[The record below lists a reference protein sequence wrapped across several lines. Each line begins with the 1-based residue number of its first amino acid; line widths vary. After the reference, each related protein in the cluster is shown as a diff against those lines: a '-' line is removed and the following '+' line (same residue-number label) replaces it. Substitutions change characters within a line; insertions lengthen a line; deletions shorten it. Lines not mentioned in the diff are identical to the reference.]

1 MVMVCQMSL
10 IFSMRYLIIE
20 ESLQLNRRWYLDQ
33 VNEKYV
39 KKVEEYFDKEY
50 TQKTAS
56 SQQWV
61 LRKENR
67 TIRRV
72 AEMAVKALEKDLK

>member
-1 MVMVCQMSL
+1 M
-10 IFSMRYLIIE
+10 
-20 ESLQLNRRWYLDQ
+20 DQ

-39 KKVEEYFDKEY
+39 KKVEEYFEKEY
-50 TQKTAS
+50 TQKIAS

-61 LRKENR
+61 LRKENG